1 MEFIKKAADYSTYR
15 KDKGIGVFGFSIG
28 MTYDEVK
35 EACGGSEPE
44 HIADNRY
51 IVKPKKSHPL
61 FEKYIVWISDSV
73 GLYYIKGISR
83 DISTTSYGTEVKN
96 KFNDL
101 LSSLEKKY
109 GKFKMTDTVK
119 SDYYLKDN
127 QYWMSAMR
135 DGARTYQANWN
146 ATEDNFKDFNGVM
159 SIAIGIKADYSIS
172 AYIWI
177 EYAFLNALDAEQEKD
192 DVL

>member
-1 MEFIKKAADYSTYR
+1 
-15 KDKGIGVFGFSIG
+15 
-28 MTYDEVK
+28 MT
-35 EACGGSEPE
+35 
-44 HIADNRY
+44 N
-51 IVKPKKSHPL
+51 
-61 FEKYIVWISDSV
+61 
-73 GLYYIKGISR
+73 
-83 DISTTSYGTEVKN
+83 
-96 KFNDL
+96 
-101 LSSLEKKY
+101 
-109 GKFKMTDTVK
+109 TVK